1 MKKTKN
7 YLLCINKMLIFCAS
21 SLNFHPLSD
30 VKKETEKR
38 E

>member
-7 YLLCINKMLIFCAS
+7 YLLCINKMLIFAHLLLIS
-21 SLNFHPLSD
+21 S
-30 VKKETEKR
+30 VIGCEKETEKR